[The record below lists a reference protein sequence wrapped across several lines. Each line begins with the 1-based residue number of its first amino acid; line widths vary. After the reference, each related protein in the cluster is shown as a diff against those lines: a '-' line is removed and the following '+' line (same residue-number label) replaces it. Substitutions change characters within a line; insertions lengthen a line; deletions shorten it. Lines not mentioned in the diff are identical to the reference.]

1 MTRLFLNG
9 LGASAGGGLTYLRN
23 VLPHL
28 SQRTDFVTI
37 VALNPGLRSEF
48 DGLPNIEFVPVPE
61 PMGTLRRFLFE
72 QARLPSII
80 RKSRAQAL
88 ISAGNI
94 ALRNSPV
101 PQILLS
107 RNSLY
112 TSPDFYRDLLSR
124 HEHGM
129 WLDTRVKGVL
139 AKKSVHWSD
148 CTVAPSRAFA
158 DDLQRWTGR
167 NILAIQH
174 GFDPRAFF
182 CDRSPLPND
191 VQRSLRST
199 EGNLRLLF
207 VSHYNYYRN
216 FEVLIR
222 AIPLLREKLQGRG
235 VRLFLT
241 CNLRNGQNP
250 GSYRTEK
257 AASLIEQMGIREE
270 VVELGPVPYHLLH
283 QVYSACDIYVT
294 PAYTETF
301 AHPLVEAMASGL
313 PVVASDL
320 RVHREV
326 CGESALYFDRFS
338 PMELAERIC
347 EIANTRE
354 TAARLSTLGRKR
366 SANFSW
372 SKHVSQMLDVV
383 QGLLSSDP
391 ARA

>member
-1 MTRLFLNG
+1 MMRLFLNG

-28 SQRTDFVTI
+28 SQRDDFVTT
-37 VALNPGLRSEF
+37 VSLNPDLRSEF
-48 DGLPNIEFVPVPE
+48 EGLPKIQFAPVPE
-61 PMGTLRRFLFE
+61 PTGTLRRFLFE
-72 QARLPSII
+72 QTQLPSII
-80 RKSRAQAL
+80 RESQAQVL

-112 TSPDFYRDLLSR
+112 TSADFYRDLLSR
-124 HEHGM
+124 HELGM
-129 WLDTRVKGVL
+129 WLDTRVKSAL
-139 AKKSVHWSD
+139 AKKSVHWST

-167 NILAIQH
+167 NVVAIQH
-174 GFDPRAFF
+174 GFDPQAFF

-191 VQRSLRST
+191 VQRSLHSAS
-199 EGNLRLLF
+199 GNLRLLF

-216 FEVLIR
+216 FEALFR

-250 GSYRTEK
+250 GSYKTEK
-257 AASLIEQMGIREE
+257 AAALIERLQIREE
-270 VVELGPVPYHLLH
+270 IVELGPVPYHLLH
-283 QVYSACDIYVT
+283 QVYSACDIYVS

-320 RVHREV
+320 PVHREV
-326 CGESALYFDRFS
+326 CGESAMYFAPFS
-338 PMELAERIC
+338 PMELAERIF
-347 EIANTRE
+347 EVADTKE
-354 TAARLSTLGRKR
+354 VATKLSLLGRER

-372 SKHVSQMLDVV
+372 SEHVSRMLDVV
-383 QGLLSSDP
+383 RQLLSSHP
-391 ARA
+391 T